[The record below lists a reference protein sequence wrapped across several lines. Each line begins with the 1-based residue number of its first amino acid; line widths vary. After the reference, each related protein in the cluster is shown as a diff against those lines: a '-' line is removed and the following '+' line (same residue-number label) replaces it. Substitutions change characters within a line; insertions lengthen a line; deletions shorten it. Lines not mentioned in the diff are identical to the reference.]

1 MPPSCVQRVAHAVIK
16 LDGKRT
22 SVFYL
27 RNPAQRAVLR
37 CELDGCLYPQGD
49 ICDWLVKTDDAPACL
64 HVFVE
69 LKGHDYGT
77 AFTQLANALREYPA
91 AIRDPATR
99 CYIVGTAFPGF
110 RTQGQKAA
118 VQFQD
123 RFGVQL
129 LTKRSG
135 DHEPL

>member
-1 MPPSCVQRVAHAVIK
+1 MPPPCVQRVAHVVIK
-16 LDGKRT
+16 LDGERT

-27 RNPAQRAVLR
+27 LNPARRAVLR

-49 ICDWLVKTDDAPACL
+49 ICDWLVKTDDALACL

-77 AFTQLANALREYPA
+77 AFTQLANALTEYPT
-91 AIRDPATR
+91 AIRNPATR

-123 RFGVQL
+123 RYGVQL

-135 DHEPL
+135 DHAPL